1 MILKQ
6 AIYREFRPKDFTRVV
21 GQAHIVE
28 ILKNLQILQNN
39 EIFAK
44 KGMIG

>member
-1 MILKQ
+1 MRIDCRNL
-6 AIYREFRPKDFTRVV
+6 ECPKP
-21 GQAHIVE
+21 IVE
-28 ILKNLQILQNN
+28 TKKALQNLQNN